1 MPKAAL
7 KNLHVPLPEPLYR
20 RLRAGAEHSGRPATD
35 LAREAITRWLA
46 DEERKAVHEALRA
59 YARAEAGTRNDL
71 DPELMEASLEHLAEQ
86 EAGKRFK

>member
-20 RLRAGAEHSGRPATD
+20 KLRAGAEQSGRPATD

-46 DEERKAVHEALRA
+46 EEERKAVREALRTYVRLA
-59 YARAEAGTRNDL
+59 AGTRDDL

-86 EAGKRFK
+86 EAGRPSK